1 MRKSLW
7 LTTGWLAVSAILV
20 TGCSGQAQESPEP
33 TTSEIQSTTLEVTVS
48 SLSISCPA
56 SVAPALQYK
65 TARMYFKFKIHN
77 PNVDAAVTLDKF
89 EYMVYGNEYTVA
101 GPDAMVRGESLN
113 LTIEPSGDAE
123 LSSPLPY
130 ISKDD
135 YPALWSEMAKENVTW
150 RIEGT
155 AYISTSNGQMNVPF
169 ECFVKEY
176 HIDIDENC
184 LEVE

>member
-1 MRKSLW
+1 MKKGLW
-7 LTTGWLAVSAILV
+7 LIIIWLVIPTLLV
-20 TGCSGQAQESPEP
+20 TSCTGEK
-33 TTSEIQSTTLEVTVS
+33 TKNTILEVTVS
-48 SLSISCPA
+48 GLSIICP
-56 SVAPALQYK
+56 VAVPPQLQYK

-89 EYMVYGNEYTVA
+89 EYGVYGDEYAVA
-101 GPDAMVRGESLN
+101 GPETIVLGESFN

-135 YPALWSEMAKENVTW
+135 FPALWSEMAKGNVTW

-155 AYISTSNGQMNVPF
+155 AYIKTSVESLSVPF
-169 ECFVKEY
+169 QCTVKDY
-176 HIDIDENC
+176 SINMDERC
-184 LEVE
+184 LEGE